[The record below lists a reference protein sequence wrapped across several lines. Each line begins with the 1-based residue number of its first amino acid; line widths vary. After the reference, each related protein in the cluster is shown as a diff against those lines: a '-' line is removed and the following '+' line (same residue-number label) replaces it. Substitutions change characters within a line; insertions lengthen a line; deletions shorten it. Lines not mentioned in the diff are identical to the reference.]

1 MIKKTRA
8 WRGFFMAA
16 HPWQPPFG
24 PSLRDVKKFSQ
35 NFFRIQFK
43 PLFPQRRR
51 MACVA
56 VTPVAD
62 MQETLRITEIFY
74 SLQGETRTAGLP
86 TVFVRLTGCPLRCQY
101 CDTAYAFSGG
111 ELQSLD
117 AIVTQVASY
126 KPRYVCVTGG
136 EPLAQPNCIALLKR
150 LCDAGYQVSLETS
163 GALDIAAVDPRVSRV
178 VDLKTPGSAE
188 VGRNRYE
195 NIGLLTAND
204 QVKFVI
210 CSREDY
216 DWAVSKLIEYRLEQ
230 RAGEVLFS
238 PSHHQVA
245 ARTLAEWIIADNLP
259 VRLQMQLH
267 KILWDD
273 APGH

>member
-1 MIKKTRA
+1 
-8 WRGFFMAA
+8 
-16 HPWQPPFG
+16 
-24 PSLRDVKKFSQ
+24 
-35 NFFRIQFK
+35 
-43 PLFPQRRR
+43 

-111 ELQSLD
+111 EVQTLD
-117 AIVTQVASY
+117 SILEQVASY
-126 KPRYVCVTGG
+126 KPRYICVTGG
-136 EPLAQPNCIALLKR
+136 EPLAQPNCIALLKQ
-150 LCDAGYQVSLETS
+150 LCDAGYEVSLETS
-163 GALDIAAVDPRVSRV
+163 GALDISAVDARVSRV

-188 VGRNRYE
+188 VGRNLYE
-195 NIGLLTAND
+195 NIAHLTRND